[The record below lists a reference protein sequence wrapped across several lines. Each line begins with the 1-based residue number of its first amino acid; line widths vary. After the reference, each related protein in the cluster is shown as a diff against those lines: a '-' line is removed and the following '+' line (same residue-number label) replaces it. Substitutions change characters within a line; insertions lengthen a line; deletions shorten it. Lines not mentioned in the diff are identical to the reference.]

1 MGVARASEY
10 DWPQMAGQADT
21 NAAIWKSEEV
31 VKSFAAQAEQR
42 ERERA
47 EQLTL
52 VARLLPFGREDS
64 FTFLDLG
71 AGTGAATRAVLAEYP
86 SATAI
91 LADFSTQM
99 MAEGENQLAPYA
111 GRYRYVEFDMLSSDW
126 PSDLPLPL
134 DAIVSA
140 LCIHH
145 LPDARKQ
152 TIFREIRRQLKP
164 SGWYINYD
172 PIRAPDATIE
182 ANWERVND
190 RYDLQ
195 GPFKRANRSVQEQ
208 ARYENHVRYMIPLEP
223 QLQWLREA
231 GFVDIDVF
239 WKRLDWVIY
248 GGRNPGPAHD

>member
-1 MGVARASEY
+1 MV
-10 DWPQMAGQADT
+10 GQADT

-52 VARLLPFGREDS
+52 VARLLPFTRRDA

-71 AGTGAATRAVLAEYP
+71 AGTGAAARAVLAEYP

-99 MAEGENQLAPYA
+99 MAEGEHQLAAYS

-126 PSDLPLPL
+126 PRDLPVAL

-140 LCIHH
+140 LSIHH

-164 SGWYINYD
+164 DGWYINYD
-172 PIRAPDATIE
+172 PIRAPDAAIE

-190 RYDLQ
+190 RYDPQ
-195 GPFKRANRSVQEQ
+195 GPAKRANRSPLEL

-223 QLQWLREA
+223 QLEWLRQA

-248 GGRNPGPAHD
+248 GGRSPR

>member
-1 MGVARASEY
+1 MRVRLLH
-10 DWPQMAGQADT
+10 MVGQADT

-52 VARLLPFGREDS
+52 VARLLPFGRQDS

-71 AGTGAATRAVLAEYP
+71 AGTGAAARAVLAEYP

-91 LADFSTQM
+91 LADFSPQM
-99 MAEGENQLAPYA
+99 MAEGSNQLAPYA
-111 GRYRYVEFDMLSSDW
+111 GRYRYVEFDMHSSSW
-126 PSDLPLPL
+126 PSEIPAPL

-140 LCIHH
+140 LSIHH

-152 TIFREIRRQLKP
+152 TIFREIRGLLKP
-164 SGWYINYD
+164 SGWYVNYD
-172 PIRAPDATIE
+172 PIRAPDNSIE

-190 RYDLQ
+190 RYDPQ
-195 GPFKRANRSVQEQ
+195 APFKRANRSAQEQ

-223 QLQWLREA
+223 QLEWLREA

-248 GGRNPGPAHD
+248 GGRNPS

>member
-1 MGVARASEY
+1 MV
-10 DWPQMAGQADT
+10 GQADT
-21 NAAIWKSEEV
+21 NAALWKSEEV

-47 EQLTL
+47 DQLTL
-52 VARLLPFGREDS
+52 VARLLPFGRDDA

-71 AGTGAATRAVLAEYP
+71 AGTGAAARAVLAEYP

-99 MAEGENQLAPYA
+99 MAEGEHHLAPYT

-126 PSDLPLPL
+126 PAEIPVPL
-134 DAIVSA
+134 DAVVSA
-140 LCIHH
+140 LSIHH

-152 TIFREIRRQLKP
+152 TIFAEIRQRLKP
-164 SGWYINYD
+164 NGWYINYD
-172 PIRAPDATIE
+172 PIRAPDAAIE
-182 ANWERVND
+182 AHWERVND
-190 RYDLQ
+190 RYDPQ
-195 GPFKRANRSVQEQ
+195 APYKRTHRSELEQ

-231 GFVDIDVF
+231 GFADIDVF

-248 GGRNPGPAHD
+248 GGRNPQ

>member
-1 MGVARASEY
+1 VRLQY
-10 DWPQMAGQADT
+10 DLPHMTEHADT

-31 VKSFAAQAEQR
+31 VRAFAAQAEQR
-42 ERERA
+42 ERDRA

-52 VARLLPFGREDS
+52 VARLLPFVRDDG

-71 AGTGAATRAVLAEYP
+71 AGTGAAARAVLAEYP
-86 SATAI
+86 KAKAV

-126 PSDLPLPL
+126 PADIPVPL

-140 LCIHH
+140 LSIHH

-164 SGWYINYD
+164 SGWYVNYD
-172 PIRAPDATIE
+172 PIRAPDPAIE
-182 ANWERVND
+182 ATWERVND
-190 RYDLQ
+190 RYDPQ
-195 GPFKRANRSVQEQ
+195 GPFKRANRNKLEQ

-248 GGRNPGPAHD
+248 GGRTPG

>member
-1 MGVARASEY
+1 MT
-10 DWPQMAGQADT
+10 GQADT

-31 VKSFAAQAEQR
+31 VKTFAAQAEQR

-47 EQLTL
+47 DQLTL
-52 VARLLPFGREDS
+52 VARLLPFGRDDA

-86 SATAI
+86 AATAI

-99 MAEGENQLAPYA
+99 MAEGDNQLAPYR

-126 PSDLPLPL
+126 PQEIPAPL

-152 TIFREIRRQLKP
+152 TIFREIRGQLKP
-164 SGWYINYD
+164 DAWYINYD
-172 PIRAPDATIE
+172 PIRAPEAAIE

-190 RYDLQ
+190 RYD
-195 GPFKRANRSVQEQ
+195 PTAPSKRANRSPLEQ

-248 GGRNPGPAHD
+248 GGRNPG

>member
-1 MGVARASEY
+1 MAS
-10 DWPQMAGQADT
+10 QADT
-21 NAAIWKSEEV
+21 NAAIWKSADV

-47 EQLTL
+47 DQLTL
-52 VARLLPFGREDS
+52 VARLLPFDKNDA

-71 AGTGAATRAVLAEYP
+71 AGTGAATRAVLAEYAR
-86 SATAI
+86 ATAI
-91 LADFSTQM
+91 LADFSTEM

-126 PSDLPLPL
+126 PTDIPVPL

-152 TIFREIRRQLKP
+152 SIFGEIRRQLKP
-164 SGWYINYD
+164 GGWYINYD
-172 PIRAPDATIE
+172 PIRAPDARIE

-190 RYDLQ
+190 RYDAQ
-195 GPFKRANRSVQEQ
+195 GPFKRANRSPQEQ

-223 QLQWLREA
+223 QLQWLRDA

-248 GGRNPGPAHD
+248 GGRNAG